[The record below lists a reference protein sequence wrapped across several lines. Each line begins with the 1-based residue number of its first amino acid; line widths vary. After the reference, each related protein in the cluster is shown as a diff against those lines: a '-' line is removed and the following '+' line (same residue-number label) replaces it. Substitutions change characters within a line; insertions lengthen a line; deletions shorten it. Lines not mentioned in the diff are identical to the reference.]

1 VLETFPGAT
10 IAAIRE
16 RFGSIEPGPDEPR
29 SGSGA
34 GGETIIEE
42 DEI

>member
-16 RFGSIEPGPDEPR
+16 RLAPAEPEADEPPPGSD
-29 SGSGA
+29 SGD
-34 GGETIIEE
+34 ETNMEE
-42 DEI
+42 DGI